1 MCLCNLVSLRTSSVN
16 ITQMQFGKYSNTKST
31 VAADMEFVYVDFC
44 RVFFLHEASL
54 KNDVVYMVLVNVSS
68 YHCDL
73 CGAVNQPTLHHTW
86 LHPPPFPFPPH
97 RQKWCHC
104 AMMEHKSNPRVLAAE
119 RGAWFIFMTSLFR
132 CSHLLCVCRRARGTT
147 SGLRPDPQVFIQ
159 GPDAVS
165 LPGPLAENQL
175 LRLLHKTIIKSE

>member
-1 MCLCNLVSLRTSSVN
+1 M
-16 ITQMQFGKYSNTKST
+16 
-31 VAADMEFVYVDFC
+31 DFVYVDFC
-44 RVFFLHEASL
+44 GGFFYTRHYWRRMWCIWFLW
-54 KNDVVYMVLVNVSS
+54 MCPRVSS
-68 YHCDL
+68 YRCDL

-97 RQKWCHC
+97 RQIWCHC
-104 AMMEHKSNPRVLAAE
+104 AMMEHKSNPRVLAPE
-119 RGAWFIFMTSLFR
+119 SGAWFIFMTSLFR
-132 CSHLLCVCRRARGTT
+132 CSHLLRACWRARGTT

-159 GPDAVS
+159 GPDAAS